1 MTLFL
6 RTQTEKKYFSQNRVI
21 LLKIS
26 ILQLCYLSPEKNKTR
41 SVTIF
46 FLLCFTFYLTLFY
59 LPALIW
65 REKKKKK
72 SFGFLTRIFLT
83 LMKQDLVQLIF
94 QYVVNR
100 LIPGQIRFFQSWN
113 SIRKDHKRALN
124 SFSLLKRGHLPAM
137 FQTLGLAEQKSETKI
152 WVKSARAGFHPTRFL
167 THGCLAEFLA
177 SSQLFIKAGG
187 QISCRGDTKIS
198 LLMISDFI
206 IWR

>member
-1 MTLFL
+1 
-6 RTQTEKKYFSQNRVI
+6 
-21 LLKIS
+21 
-26 ILQLCYLSPEKNKTR
+26 
-41 SVTIF
+41 
-46 FLLCFTFYLTLFY
+46 
-59 LPALIW
+59 
-65 REKKKKK
+65 
-72 SFGFLTRIFLT
+72 
-83 LMKQDLVQLIF
+83 MKQDLERLIF
-94 QYVVNR
+94 QYVLNR

-198 LLMISDFI
+198 LLKISDFI
-206 IWR
+206 IWRIRILMVSFSKPVNLFCLETFQFSKGGWPKDRLSSEIIYCGLLFFFEFSFDGYMARKIQISKESHPKNSC

>member
-6 RTQTEKKYFSQNRVI
+6 DSDWKKVRVI

-26 ILQLCYLSPEKNKTR
+26 ILQLCYLSLEKNRTR

-46 FLLCFTFYLTLFY
+46 FLLSFTFYLTLFY

-65 REKKKKK
+65 REKKERKKK
-72 SFGFLTRIFLT
+72 FRLSDKIFLT
-83 LMKQDLVQLIF
+83 LMKQDLMRLIF

-113 SIRKDHKRALN
+113 SIRTDHKRALN

-177 SSQLFIKAGG
+177 
-187 QISCRGDTKIS
+187 
-198 LLMISDFI
+198 
-206 IWR
+206 